1 MPLDK
6 KMISKLWDVHMVE
19 YYTSNKTNEQVA
31 AIWIYPSDNILS
43 EKNSLQRLNT
53 AGYPFYKVK
62 NN

>member
-43 EKNSLQRLNT
+43 EKN
-53 AGYPFYKVK
+53 KVSK
-62 NN
+62 D